1 MLHPT
6 CFFCKVHECFSF
18 GTDTAG
24 CTKALSSQILVFFQ
38 RGQNNFGLYK
48 TLKTHMKLSHNMAAP
63 VKALVSV
70 TPKQKPRSAVS
81 RASSIPARARPT
93 NTSRWERNAGLGKLQ
108 ESEKTRET
116 RPKALQMDAGC
127 PYKQTLLIVFL
138 LLGTLTTFD
147 AR

>member
-1 MLHPT
+1 MNVFP
-6 CFFCKVHECFSF
+6 
-18 GTDTAG
+18 
-24 CTKALSSQILVFFQ
+24 LVLIQQVAPRLCHHKYSCFFQ

-108 ESEKTRET
+108 ESEKPRET